1 MTAQTR
7 TVREIMRTEFVSL
20 APGDKLDFVDDI
32 MKIGRI
38 RHFPVIEGDALVG
51 IVSHRDLLAASLTR
65 ILEFEGTQRRSFLR
79 SIEVSEVM
87 SKDVRSVRS
96 DTALAEA
103 ARLMVIYKV
112 GCLPVVDEGVTA
124 VGLITE
130 TDLLEAAYLQK
141 SAE

>member
-1 MTAQTR
+1 
-7 TVREIMRTEFVSL
+7 MRTEFVSL
-20 APGDKLDFVDDI
+20 SPGDKLDFVDDI

-65 ILEFEGTQRRSFLR
+65 MLEFEGTQRRSFLR

-96 DTALAEA
+96 DTALPEA

-124 VGLITE
+124 AGLITE

-141 SAE
+141 STR